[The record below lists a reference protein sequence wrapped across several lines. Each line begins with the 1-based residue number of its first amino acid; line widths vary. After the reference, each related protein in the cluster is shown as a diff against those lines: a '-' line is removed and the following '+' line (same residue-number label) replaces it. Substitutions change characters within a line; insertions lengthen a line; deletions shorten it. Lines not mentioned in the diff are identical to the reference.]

1 MIYFNLCV
9 VIAQLCPT
17 LCDPMNVARQTSL
30 SMEFSRKE
38 YWSGLPFPSPPQGQW
53 SDSVL
58 VGTDGTS
65 EQVGEARSKP
75 SDLSFM
81 Q

>member
-38 YWSGLPFPSPPQGQW
+38 YWSRLPFPSPADLSEPGIEPGSPILQT
-53 SDSVL
+53 DSL
-58 VGTDGTS
+58 P
-65 EQVGEARSKP
+65 SKP
-75 SDLSFM
+75 SGKPILIY
-81 Q
+81 QV